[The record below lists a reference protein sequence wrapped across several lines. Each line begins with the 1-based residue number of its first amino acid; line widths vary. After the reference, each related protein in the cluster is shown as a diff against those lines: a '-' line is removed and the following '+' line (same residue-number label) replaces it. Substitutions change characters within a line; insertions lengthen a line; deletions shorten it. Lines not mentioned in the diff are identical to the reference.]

1 MENDCL
7 RLKGG
12 EENYKKWLFPNE
24 DGSFGCPKWIK
35 QNQPADDNQS
45 EVISEKDMNEDV
57 KVIVEMGESDES
69 LLKEK
74 EKQNK
79 NGKSSLPDLAMTD
92 SDTDQTSTDSDSQ

>member
-12 EENYKKWLFPNE
+12 EENYKKWLFPNQ

-35 QNQPADDNQS
+35 HKDSLDNDQT
-45 EVISEKDMNEDV
+45 EITGEEDLKEDV
-57 KVIVEMGESDES
+57 KIIVEMDESEES
-69 LLKEK
+69 LLGGK
-74 EKQNK
+74 EKQHC
-79 NGKSSLPDLAMTD
+79 KSSLPDLAMTD